1 MRVRGVFGDVRVII
15 TTHLQALLCSSHMT
29 ETVATRVKELLTGKD
44 GAEGTEREGE
54 EAGEGEE
61 AREGEEAGEGEEES
75 EKFTFK
81 LSLQMISWPHL
92 GRAKE
97 VIIALLYTSQII
109 LQESLPWGR

>member
-1 MRVRGVFGDVRVII
+1 MRVRGVFGDVHVII

-44 GAEGTEREGE
+44 GTEGTEGTE
-54 EAGEGEE
+54 
-61 AREGEEAGEGEEES
+61 REGEEAGEGEEES

-97 VIIALLYTSQII
+97 VIIASLYTSPAI
-109 LQESLPWGR
+109 LQESLPWER